1 MNENNSGLLNY
12 IELLKSHEAALKNKL
27 LAGDKS
33 KSDRWL
39 FIGLVGMVL
48 VSFGAMGG
56 YMLIKPSG
64 RWLIDLS
71 IVLIALSYVVLILMP
86 IIKIYQQRNTIKY
99 FFTMPLSASVEQ
111 NIKKEALTDER
122 FLADFVRLGKPTLEL
137 GLLEIKH
144 EREFLSKRIN
154 LIVGPVDKLGILPG
168 IISMV
173 ITLAKPVA
181 GHDWVMG
188 LAYGY
193 IGLVVLSLSFINLLV
208 KYDRVILLT
217 EVALSRCDEV
227 KGDVQG

>member
-1 MNENNSGLLNY
+1 
-12 IELLKSHEAALKNKL
+12 
-27 LAGDKS
+27 
-33 KSDRWL
+33 
-39 FIGLVGMVL
+39 
-48 VSFGAMGG
+48 
-56 YMLIKPSG
+56 
-64 RWLIDLS
+64 
-71 IVLIALSYVVLILMP
+71 
-86 IIKIYQQRNTIKY
+86 
-99 FFTMPLSASVEQ
+99 MPLSASVEQ

-208 KYDRVILLT
+208 KYDRVISLT

-227 KGDVQG
+227 KGDVQGLGRS